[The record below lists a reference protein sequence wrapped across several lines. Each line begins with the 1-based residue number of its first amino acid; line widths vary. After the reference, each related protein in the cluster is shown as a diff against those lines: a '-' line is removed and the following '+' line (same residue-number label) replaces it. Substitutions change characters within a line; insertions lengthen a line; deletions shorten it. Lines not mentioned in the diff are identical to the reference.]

1 MIIIVV
7 LGIDLGTSNSA
18 VGYWNGDEAVLIP
31 NVHGDLLTPSV
42 VGIDNNH
49 EVVIGK
55 IAKERLI
62 TYPECTFSLF
72 KRYMGTNKSYI
83 TGKNHFTPV
92 DLSSFILKSLKQDA
106 ETYLGEPCDKVVI
119 SVPAYFNNLQ
129 RQATLD
135 AAKLAGLQVE
145 KLISEPTAAALAYGL
160 QQLGE
165 ELSCIVLDLGGG
177 TFDVSVLDMFEGIV
191 QVISIA
197 GDNYLGGEDFT
208 EVVLQHLLKKC
219 ALDFDGLTQVEKGI
233 LYKQAEF
240 CKQQLSEEEQVETT
254 FILNEQTYTYHLTQ
268 AEWQKLLENLLMKI
282 QHPIIRALQD
292 AKLKP
297 KDFSAVLLIGGA
309 TKMPVFR
316 QQMAKFFGKMPYMNL
331 NPDEAVALGAVIQ
344 SALLNKNETF
354 DELILTDVCGYSLG
368 IETAKTV
375 NNQEKTGYFS
385 PIIER
390 NTTIPVSHEYPFY
403 TTHPN
408 QNQLHLKVFQG
419 ESMYVKN
426 NILIGEIEFDIQPQ
440 PTIQQIQVR
449 FTYDKSGILEVI
461 VSLENGEQQVLII
474 ENNVSHAL
482 SPNEIKER
490 LEMLAQIKIHPRER
504 AEVRLLLEI
513 ADRLFEES
521 TAEKR
526 YYIQQETARF
536 EEAIEKQNELA
547 LKKAMKH
554 FERKLKEIES
564 VQL

>member
-1 MIIIVV
+1 MVIIAI

-18 VGYWNGDEAVLIP
+18 IGYWNGEEAILIP
-31 NVHGDLLTPSV
+31 NAHGDLLTPSV
-42 VGIDNNH
+42 VGIDNH
-49 EVVIGK
+49 DEVVVGK

-62 TYPECTFSLF
+62 TYPEQTFSLF
-72 KRYMGTNKSYI
+72 KRYMGTNKTYTI
-83 TGKNHFTPV
+83 GKHQFTSV
-92 DLSSFILKSLKQDA
+92 DLSAFVLKSLKQDA
-106 ETYLGEPCDKVVI
+106 ESYLGEVCDKVVI

-177 TFDVSVLDMFEGIV
+177 TFDVSILDMFEGIV

-208 EVVLQHLLKKC
+208 KVILQHLLKKC
-219 ALDFDGLTQVEKGI
+219 ELDFDQLTQSEKGI

-240 CKQQLSEEEQVETT
+240 CKQQLSERNHVEVTFTIQEQA
-254 FILNEQTYTYHLTQ
+254 YTYQLTES
-268 AEWQKLLENLLMKI
+268 EWKKLLADLLMKI

-316 QQMAKFFGKMPYMNL
+316 QHMAKFFGKMPYMNL

-344 SALLNKNETF
+344 SALLNKNEKF

-375 NNQEKTGYFS
+375 NHQEKSGYFS

-390 NTTIPVSHEYPFY
+390 NTTIPVSHAYPFY

-408 QNQLHLKVFQG
+408 QDQLHLKVFQG

-426 NILIGEIEFDIQPQ
+426 NILIGEIEFDINPK
-440 PTIQQIQVR
+440 PSIQEIKVR

-461 VSLENGEQQVLII
+461 VSLESGEQKVLII

-482 SPNEIKER
+482 TPEEIKKR
-490 LEMLAQIKIHPRER
+490 LKMLAKIKIHPRER

-513 ADRLFEES
+513 SDRLFEES

-526 YYIQQETARF
+526 YYIQRATEVF
-536 EEAIEKQNELA
+536 EEAIEQQNERSLQ
-547 LKKAMKH
+547 KAMKH
-554 FERKLKEIES
+554 FEQQLKEIEGAG
-564 VQL
+564 L